1 MSKSEG
7 CYSNLLIS
15 FNERRRIIMAN
26 ENKSLTQQEMELVES
41 MFTKNSALEKAEA
54 EKKAMDE
61 YIYKNFILP
70 KTLIS

>member
-1 MSKSEG
+1 
-7 CYSNLLIS
+7 
-15 FNERRRIIMAN
+15 MAN